1 MFVIGGDTAG
11 WGWGGS
17 SLISTASGLRWGIPL
32 SGGGGGPA
40 ITGDVGTL
48 SSDSLLDPMQ

>member
-11 WGWGGS
+11 WVWGGS

-40 ITGDVGTL
+40 ITGDAGTL

>member
-1 MFVIGGDTAG
+1 M
-11 WGWGGS
+11 
-17 SLISTASGLRWGIPL
+17 STASGLRWGIPL

-48 SSDSLLDPMQ
+48 SSESLSDPTMK